1 MQGFFH
7 SQYITGGTLQI
18 VISTPTKS
26 KQFMPSNQYFNIL
39 IYQTIWRD
47 LPMGP
52 CKYVGLHQ
60 NIFFNCYCFL
70 KLFIYIYMDGHVWTW
85 AWYMPSK
92 LLFEKPIRNHF
103 QTHPYI
109 YIPSKPC
116 HHNRAALPAF
126 AGSRGA
132 NAGPAVPGRDVG
144 PGDIFIYIY
153 MCVCVH
159 MHIVYILV
167 DVCMSECV

>member
-1 MQGFFH
+1 M
-7 SQYITGGTLQI
+7 IA
-18 VISTPTKS
+18 ISTPTKS

-109 YIPSKPC
+109 YIYLFKTLPPQSGSSACVCRQPRRQC
-116 HHNRAALPAF
+116 RSSRA
-126 AGSRGA
+126 GA
-132 NAGPAVPGRDVG
+132 WRWPRL
-144 PGDIFIYIY
+144 YIY
-153 MCVCVH
+153 MCVCVYIC
-159 MHIVYILV
+159 IVYILV
-167 DVCMSECV
+167 DVWMSECV

>member
-1 MQGFFH
+1 M
-7 SQYITGGTLQI
+7 IA
-18 VISTPTKS
+18 ISTPTKS

-70 KLFIYIYMDGHVWTW
+70 KLFLYIYIYGWTCLNMGLVYALQIVIW
-85 AWYMPSK
+85 ETNKEPFSDTS
-92 LLFEKPIRNHF
+92 I
-103 QTHPYI
+103 YI
-109 YIPSKPC
+109 YPFKTLPPQSGSSACVCRQPRRQC
-116 HHNRAALPAF
+116 RSSRA
-126 AGSRGA
+126 GA
-132 NAGPAVPGRDVG
+132 WRWPRL
-144 PGDIFIYIY
+144 YIY

-159 MHIVYILV
+159 MYSIHPCRCM
-167 DVCMSECV
+167 DVWMRIKTCVNV

>member
-1 MQGFFH
+1 M
-7 SQYITGGTLQI
+7 IA
-18 VISTPTKS
+18 ISTPTKS

-70 KLFIYIYMDGHVWTW
+70 KLFIYIYIYMDGHVWTW

-109 YIPSKPC
+109 YISLQNPATTIGQLCLRLQAAAAPMQVQPC
-116 HHNRAALPAF
+116 
-126 AGSRGA
+126 RGVTLA
-132 NAGPAVPGRDVG
+132 PV
-144 PGDIFIYIY
+144 IYI
-153 MCVCVH
+153 CVCV
-159 MHIVYILV
+159 YI
-167 DVCMSECV
+167 CI